1 MLAGLLE
8 AEADACKHMADPRE
22 AEADERER
30 PPRRVVVS
38 VVVSV
43 PARSGLFSTDPN
55 TATHA

>member
-30 PPRRVVVS
+30 LAVLPQE
-38 VVVSV
+38 
-43 PARSGLFSTDPN
+43 
-55 TATHA
+55 TADAATPSRACHVT